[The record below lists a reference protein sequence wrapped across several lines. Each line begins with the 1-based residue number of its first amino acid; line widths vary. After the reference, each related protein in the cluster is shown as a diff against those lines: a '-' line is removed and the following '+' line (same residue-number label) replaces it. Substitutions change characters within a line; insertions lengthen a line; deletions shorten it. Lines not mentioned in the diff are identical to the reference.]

1 MVEDKDLTDD
11 IVLSETGE
19 FIAPKTTRSKGYLL
33 YLISILSLFQI
44 YRSYTIDGP
53 KTTAL
58 VWYFFPNVEFE
69 LGLTYLSYVGLI
81 AGLGGFLAIFV
92 QKYADHIGRK
102 PILILISLIMATM
115 SLVQLLTDSL
125 IIFTIAAFFIT
136 LAGSVN
142 VWMIY
147 MSEEAPKGKNAIW
160 STIIL
165 MVGILGPIIFNIS
178 RFFFITNVKE
188 FTILHWKNV
197 LYFSIIAGFVITA
210 IIAYSFKETSAY
222 EFKDLEVSKR
232 KINETQET
240 KENHSVIGGITKIF
254 KSNTKKAYFTLL
266 IVTILVAIGFGAG
279 NIIEPYMMNY
289 SAMSSQ
295 EYSILVIVSLIGTAV
310 ILYLITGKVADS
322 WGRKPLLIIYSITY
336 PISVILQYLWA
347 AHITSAPL
355 RFSIMLPLKIIAMA
369 SRGGIWTL
377 TTLISIELIPTELR
391 GVGNGLTTFV
401 MIAISIVRL
410 LIVAPLYPVFGIQ
423 MIGITLC
430 FFMLPIVPLVY
441 FLIPETRGRDLK
453 RVEIY

>member
-1 MVEDKDLTDD
+1 MVEDKYLTDD
-11 IVLSETGE
+11 IVLSETGD

-69 LGLTYLSYVGLI
+69 LGLTYLSYIGLI

-178 RFFFITNVKE
+178 RFFFITNDKE
-188 FTILHWKNV
+188 FTIVHWKNV
-197 LYFSIIAGFVITA
+197 LYFSIIAGFVITF

-222 EFKDLEVSKR
+222 EFKDLEDSKR
-232 KINETQET
+232 EVKDKEA

-254 KSNTKKAYFTLL
+254 KSDIKKAYFTLL

-310 ILYLITGKVADS
+310 IIYLITGKVADS
-322 WGRKPLLIIYSITY
+322 WGRKPLLIIYGITY

-347 AHITSAPL
+347 AHITIAPL
-355 RFSIMLPLKIIAMA
+355 RFSIMVPLKIIAMA

-391 GVGNGLTTFV
+391 GVGNGLQTFV

-430 FFMLPIVPLVY
+430 FFMFPIVPLIY

-453 RVEIY
+453 KVAIN